1 MKKNKKKANRNL
13 TVYQSRQ
20 PLYPNAADAN
30 YVTRKLL
37 DIATAIASGMGL
49 VTAMVFLIT
58 LT

>member
-1 MKKNKKKANRNL
+1 MKHNKKRTNRNL
-13 TVYQSRQ
+13 TVYQSSQ
-20 PLYPNAADAN
+20 PMYPNAADKN
-30 YVTRKLL
+30 YITRKLL